1 MKELKDLL
9 KHFPQGIDLATVQ
22 EMAKSLQNDP
32 ELRKAYDK
40 SVNEEG
46 FHEGIEK
53 LSDQVK
59 DLFNHKDSK

>member
-1 MKELKDLL
+1 MKELKDFMKFLP
-9 KHFPQGIDLATVQ
+9 KDIDLATIK
-22 EMAKSLQNDP
+22 EMAKSLENDP
-32 ELRKAYDK
+32 ELRKAYEK
-40 SVNEEG
+40 SLSEKG